1 MRTSWRRIGM
11 IGCGAIGSALADL
24 IEREAGGRQALTT
37 VLMKP
42 ARPRPRALSERVEV
56 VYDLDLLL
64 RSRPDV
70 VVECAGHDAVRGCA
84 IPILSA
90 GVDLVVIATG
100 ALVDDGF
107 RAEVESAA
115 PRSGAQL
122 HLPSGAIAGI
132 DGLAA
137 LRLGGLEEVTYTS
150 VKPPSAWRGTPAE
163 ELIDLASLR
172 EPETF
177 FAGPARAAAE
187 AFPKNA
193 NLAATVALAG
203 LGLDRTRVHLVADPG
218 AAGNLGRIEARGRG
232 GTLDVTFGGPAMLD
246 NPKTSASTA
255 FSLARALLNA
265 GRAITL

>member
-1 MRTSWRRIGM
+1 MRTWRRIGM
-11 IGCGAIGSALADL
+11 IGCGAIGSALAEL
-24 IEREAGGRQALTT
+24 IEREGGGRQALTT

-42 ARPRPRALSERVEV
+42 GRPRPEALSAHVEV
-56 VYDLDLLL
+56 VDDLDLLL

-70 VVECAGHDAVRGCA
+70 VFECAGHDAVRACA

-90 GVDLVVIATG
+90 GVDLVAIATG

-107 RAEVESAA
+107 RAEIERAA
-115 PRSGAQL
+115 TRAGARL

-137 LRLGGLEEVTYTS
+137 LRLGGLDEVTYTS
-150 VKPPSAWRGTPAE
+150 VKPPPAWRGTPAE
-163 ELIDLASLR
+163 GMIDLAALR
-172 EPETF
+172 EPTTF
-177 FAGPARAAAE
+177 FVGPARAAAE

-218 AAGNLGRIEARGRG
+218 AVGNLGRIEARGRG

-255 FSLARALLNA
+255 LSLARALLNA
-265 GRAITL
+265 ERAIII